1 MQFQYMNSQ
10 IAWQPMPTPKQTW
23 WHAAY
28 SAAVGGAIR
37 GLAAV
42 VDSVP
47 QRRSAPLT

>member
-1 MQFQYMNSQ
+1 MQFQYKTQQ
-10 IAWQPMPTPKQTW
+10 ITWQPMTTRKQAW

-28 SAAVGGAIR
+28 ASAVSGAIR

-47 QRRSAPLT
+47 QRRSA